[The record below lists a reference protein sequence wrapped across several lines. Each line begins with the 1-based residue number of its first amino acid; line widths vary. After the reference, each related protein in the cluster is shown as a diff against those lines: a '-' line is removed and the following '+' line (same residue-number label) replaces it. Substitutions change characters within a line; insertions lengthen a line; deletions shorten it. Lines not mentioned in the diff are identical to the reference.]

1 MIAFG
6 QVETHRIDEA
16 RLSALTG
23 LQLQPRDAWSTHA
36 IAHANEYSRQYASGL
51 HHLQTTES
59 DWSTCTMLASHNYW
73 HMSLFHLELNQ
84 HNEAR
89 QILDEQLLKSN
100 SPLDLVN
107 SASLLARLG
116 IDACK
121 ASDYMAEKWVKLK
134 DTYLSR
140 IEEHGYLYYD
150 IYMALVLGVCGSAEE
165 KEKYF
170 RSGKCFN
177 FYHIKF

>member
-1 MIAFG
+1 MSAFG
-6 QVETHRIDEA
+6 HVETNFLEKG

-23 LQLQPRDAWSTHA
+23 LKLQPRDSWSTHA
-36 IAHANEYSRQYASGL
+36 IAHYNEYSREYDSGIQ
-51 HHLQTTES
+51 HLLATES
-59 DWSTCTMLASHNYW
+59 DWSTCTMLAPHIYW

-84 HNEAR
+84 HNEA
-89 QILDEQLLKSN
+89 QKILDDQLLKSN

-121 ASDYMAEKWVKLK
+121 ATEYITNKWLKLK
-134 DTYLSR
+134 DIYLSR

-150 IYMALVLGVCGSAEE
+150 IYMALVLGVCGSTEE
-165 KEKYF
+165 KDKYF
-170 RSGKCFN
+170 RSA
-177 FYHIKF
+177 